1 MGLKSVLTCFQRGDW
16 TGARQ
21 SSKVL
26 ASASG
31 VTDSSGTPDK
41 SGVFCGRGED
51 DGSEEKSVKSS
62 LEKRSKKV
70 EDVAVIGLHG
80 QRRKVGR
87 KEGDED

>member
-62 LEKRSKKV
+62 LEKRSS
-70 EDVAVIGLHG
+70 
-80 QRRKVGR
+80 RRLKTSL
-87 KEGDED
+87 